1 MEMIFN
7 EEQIKQFK
15 STLLLEEKS
24 PATIQKY
31 LRDVEK
37 FRLFAQDQPVT
48 KETVLAYKEHLL
60 ENYAVSSANTMLVSL
75 NCFFSWM
82 ERPDLRVRT
91 VKCQRDTFCGD
102 KELTKAEY
110 RRLLDTAQRQKK
122 LRLKLVME
130 TICATGIRVSELR
143 FITAEAVSSGTAR
156 VTCKGK
162 HRQILLP
169 RELCKRLQK
178 FCRERKISSG
188 PVFVTKSG
196 KALDRSNIWAAMK
209 KLCRDAHVAAE
220 KVYPHNLRHLF
231 ARMFLTIEK
240 DIAKLADVLGHSSLN
255 TTRIYTLSSG
265 KEHRA
270 RLNRLS
276 MVLLQ

>member
-1 MEMIFN
+1 
-7 EEQIKQFK
+7 
-15 STLLLEEKS
+15 
-24 PATIQKY
+24 
-31 LRDVEK
+31 
-37 FRLFAQDQPVT
+37 
-48 KETVLAYKEHLL
+48 
-60 ENYAVSSANTMLVSL
+60 
-75 NCFFSWM
+75 
-82 ERPDLRVRT
+82 
-91 VKCQRDTFCGD
+91 
-102 KELTKAEY
+102 
-110 RRLLDTAQRQKK
+110 
-122 LRLKLVME
+122 ME
-130 TICATGIRVSELR
+130 TLCTTGIRVSELR

-220 KVYPHNLRHLF
+220 KVCPHNLRHLF
-231 ARMFLTIEK
+231 ARMFLTLEK
-240 DIAKLADVLGHSSLN
+240 DIAKLADVLGPSSLN